1 MGQYYYE
8 GEVFLAP
15 PREKVH
21 GMQITLGVIQIKLY
35 NEIRSITI
43 SDTDDIKYFDDSKRD
58 SICKQMG
65 FTRAVTASVYTV
77 HAMQT
82 RGAFGILYGFNF
94 TGQYHQ

>member
-1 MGQYYYE
+1 MHPMDQYYYE

-21 GMQITLGVIQIKLY
+21 GMQTTLGVIQIKLY
-35 NEIRSITI
+35 DEIRSITI
-43 SDTDDIKYFDDSKRD
+43 SDTNDIKYFDASERD

-77 HAMQT
+77 HAIQT
-82 RGAFGILYGFNF
+82 RDDLGINF